1 MISKGVPENEIAFI
15 HSCKND
21 EQKQALFTKVR
32 NGEVRILLGS
42 TNKMGT
48 GTNCQKKLKALH
60 HIDCPYRPSDLSQ
73 RNGRIIR
80 QGNENA
86 EVDIFNYVTK
96 STFDSYLFQLVEN
109 KQRFI
114 SQIMTNKSP
123 ARSAEDLDECVLSY
137 AQIKALAAGNPKIS
151 EKMNLDIEVAK
162 LRTIY
167 GSYLDNKR
175 DLQQKITKTYPESI
189 QEFTEKVNGI
199 EKDISTINSYYSNEF
214 TGMTVDGKTYADKKE
229 AGTAFLESCRKLKI
243 GEKEKSIGR
252 YKGFEMSVSFD
263 SFNSCYY
270 IALKNNLSYKVEI
283 GNDILGNI
291 TRINNAL
298 NKLPEKLNNYKNKL
312 EEINNNLKLAKLE
325 VDKPF
330 SRLSELRE
338 KESRLE
344 LLNKELSME
353 NNEVLEEK
361 ETKKKF
367 KEKSNNDIEL

>member
-1 MISKGVPENEIAFI
+1 
-15 HSCKND
+15 
-21 EQKQALFTKVR
+21 
-32 NGEVRILLGS
+32 
-42 TNKMGT
+42 
-48 GTNCQKKLKALH
+48 
-60 HIDCPYRPSDLSQ
+60 
-73 RNGRIIR
+73 
-80 QGNENA
+80 
-86 EVDIFNYVTK
+86 
-96 STFDSYLFQLVEN
+96 
-109 KQRFI
+109 
-114 SQIMTNKSP
+114 MTNKSP
-123 ARSAEDLDECVLSY
+123 ARSADDLYECVLSY

-199 EKDISTINSYYSNEF
+199 EKDISVVHSCYSNEF
-214 TGMTVDGKTYADKKE
+214 TGMIVDGKTYTDKKE
-229 AGTAFLESCRKLKI
+229 AGAAFLESCRKLKI
-243 GEKEKSIGR
+243 GEKEKPIGR

-270 IALKNNLSYKVEI
+270 ITLKNNLSHKVEI
-283 GNDILGNI
+283 GNDTLSNI
-291 TRINNAL
+291 TRIDNAL

-338 KESRLE
+338 KEACLE
-344 LLNKELSME
+344 VLNKELSME
-353 NNEVLEEK
+353 NKEISEEK
-361 ETKKKF
+361 KEITEEKS
-367 KEKSNNDIEL
+367 KEKNKNDIEL